1 LSASSDKTVRL
12 WHIYKSDCLCCFY
25 HSSIISTISFHPKDD
40 RYFVSA
46 CLAGKLRLWN
56 ISEKKVIHWNE
67 LTNRE
72 NGSNFITAICFCQS
86 GKTIAVG
93 TYDGK
98 CILYQTEVS

>member
-1 LSASSDKTVRL
+1 
-12 WHIYKSDCLCCFY
+12 LCCFY
-25 HSSIISTISFHPKDD
+25 HSSIISTISFHPKND

-56 ISEKKVIHWNE
+56 ISDKKVIHWNE
-67 LTNRE
+67 LSNTSNGS

-98 CILYQTEVS
+98 CILYQTEVCIFFKIDFFSNQ